1 MEESIVKEDISYA
14 YLAACCA
21 SANIAFER
29 ITHDEDGEDCCVK
42 KICTRTDGGK
52 YNAALTIQMKSTSSD
67 SQYTVYEDRIV
78 YRLKAKNYNDLC
90 TPGTNPF
97 ILGLL
102 VLPGEREEWVNW
114 TPEELLLRGT
124 MYWERFDS
132 REKSENTGTVSVS
145 LPKANLLG
153 PETLNAIL
161 QRIAEEEW

>member
-29 ITHDEDGEDCCVK
+29 TTHDEDGEDCSVK
-42 KICTRTDGGK
+42 KTCTRAD
-52 YNAALTIQMKSTSSD
+52 SSD
-67 SQYTVYEDRIV
+67 SQYTVNEDRIV
-78 YRLKAKNYNDLC
+78 YKLKAKNYNDLC
-90 TPGTNPF
+90 TLGTDPF

-102 VLPGEREEWVNW
+102 VLPGKREEWVKW

-124 MYWERFDS
+124 MYWERFDN
-132 REKSENTGTVSVS
+132 REKTENTSTVSVS
-145 LPKANLLG
+145 LPKTNLLG